1 MLALQLGTEETTYE
15 RPFSLTLYV
24 NDENMNAKKEIYNE
38 NTENDIED
46 DDDGAEKEKSN
57 LNKKKYKSKLE
68 SLYCDLE
75 DDSKDIKRS
84 MDLLELL
91 DEV

>member
-24 NDENMNAKKEIYNE
+24 NDKNTNLKNEINR
-38 NTENDIED
+38 DKIEGDLQD
-46 DDDGAEKEKSN
+46 DDVIEEGKSN
-57 LNKKKYKSKLE
+57 VNKHEYKNQLE
-68 SLYCDLE
+68 SLYGDLE
-75 DDSKDIKRS
+75 DDSQDIKRS